1 MPSAAISHATHI
13 SICARVQIK
22 ARLNV
27 DKFKPIEPCIIK
39 VIKLAHEMV
48 DSGTIA
54 GAKITTSDG
63 YVNLKRMNGKVTVQ
77 REARYGC

>member
-1 MPSAAISHATHI
+1 MPSAAIPYATHI
-13 SICARVQIK
+13 PICARVQIK

-27 DKFKPIEPCIIK
+27 NKFKTIEPCIIK

-63 YVNLKRMNGKVTVQ
+63 YVNLKRMNGKVIAQ
-77 REARYGC
+77 REVRYGY

>member
-1 MPSAAISHATHI
+1 MPSAAISYAAHI
-13 SICARVQIK
+13 PICAGVQIK
-22 ARLNV
+22 ARLSVN
-27 DKFKPIEPCIIK
+27 KFKTIEPCIIK

-63 YVNLKRMNGKVTVQ
+63 YVNLKRMNGKVIVQ
-77 REARYGC
+77 REARHGY

>member
-1 MPSAAISHATHI
+1 MPSAAIPYATHI

-27 DKFKPIEPCIIK
+27 DKFKPTEPCIIK

-63 YVNLKRMNGKVTVQ
+63 YVNLKRMNGKVIVQ
-77 REARYGC
+77 REARHGY

>member
-1 MPSAAISHATHI
+1 MPSAAIPYAAHI
-13 SICARVQIK
+13 PICARVQIK
-22 ARLNV
+22 ARLNMN
-27 DKFKPIEPCIIK
+27 KFKPIEPCIIK

-63 YVNLKRMNGKVTVQ
+63 YVNLKRIDGKVTVQ
-77 REARYGC
+77 REVRHGY

>member
-1 MPSAAISHATHI
+1 M
-13 SICARVQIK
+13 
-22 ARLNV
+22 

-63 YVNLKRMNGKVTVQ
+63 YVNLKRMNGKVIAQ
-77 REARYGC
+77 REVRHGY

>member
-1 MPSAAISHATHI
+1 M
-13 SICARVQIK
+13 
-22 ARLNV
+22 

-77 REARYGC
+77 REARHGC

>member
-1 MPSAAISHATHI
+1 M
-13 SICARVQIK
+13 
-22 ARLNV
+22 

-39 VIKLAHEMV
+39 VIELAREMV

>member
-1 MPSAAISHATHI
+1 MPSAAIPYATHI
-13 SICARVQIK
+13 FICARVQIK

-63 YVNLKRMNGKVTVQ
+63 YVNLKRMNGKVAVQ
-77 REARYGC
+77 REARHGY

>member
-1 MPSAAISHATHI
+1 
-13 SICARVQIK
+13 
-22 ARLNV
+22 V

-63 YVNLKRMNGKVTVQ
+63 YVNLKRMNGKVIAQ
-77 REARYGC
+77 REARHGH

>member
-1 MPSAAISHATHI
+1 MPSAAIPYATHI

-48 DSGTIA
+48 NSGTIA

-63 YVNLKRMNGKVTVQ
+63 YVNLKRMNGKVIVQ
-77 REARYGC
+77 REARHGY

>member
-1 MPSAAISHATHI
+1 MPSAAIPYAAYI
-13 SICARVQIK
+13 PICARVQIK
-22 ARLNV
+22 VRLNV
-27 DKFKPIEPCIIK
+27 NKFKTIEPCIIK

-63 YVNLKRMNGKVTVQ
+63 YVKLKRIDGKVIVQ
-77 REARYGC
+77 REARHGY

>member
-1 MPSAAISHATHI
+1 MNKSKT
-13 SICARVQIK
+13 V
-22 ARLNV
+22 
-27 DKFKPIEPCIIK
+27 EPCIIK

-63 YVNLKRMNGKVTVQ
+63 YVNLKRMNGKVIVQ
-77 REARYGC
+77 REVRHGY

>member
-1 MPSAAISHATHI
+1 MPSTAISYAAHI
-13 SICARVQIK
+13 SICTRVQII

-63 YVNLKRMNGKVTVQ
+63 YVNLKRMNGKVTAQ
-77 REARYGC
+77 REVRHGY

>member
-1 MPSAAISHATHI
+1 M
-13 SICARVQIK
+13 
-22 ARLNV
+22 

-48 DSGTIA
+48 NSGTIA

-63 YVNLKRMNGKVTVQ
+63 YINLKRMNGKVTVQ

>member
-1 MPSAAISHATHI
+1 MPSAAIPYAAHI
-13 SICARVQIK
+13 PICARVQIK

-27 DKFKPIEPCIIK
+27 NKFKPIEPCIIK

-63 YVNLKRMNGKVTVQ
+63 YVNLKRIDGKVTVQ
-77 REARYGC
+77 REVRHGY

>member
-1 MPSAAISHATHI
+1 M
-13 SICARVQIK
+13 
-22 ARLNV
+22 

-39 VIKLAHEMV
+39 VIKLAREMV

>member
-1 MPSAAISHATHI
+1 M
-13 SICARVQIK
+13 
-22 ARLNV
+22 N
-27 DKFKPIEPCIIK
+27 KFKPIEPCVIK

-77 REARYGC
+77 REARHGY

>member
-1 MPSAAISHATHI
+1 
-13 SICARVQIK
+13 
-22 ARLNV
+22 V

-63 YVNLKRMNGKVTVQ
+63 YVNLKRMNGKVTAQ
-77 REARYGC
+77 REVRHGY

>member
-1 MPSAAISHATHI
+1 M
-13 SICARVQIK
+13 
-22 ARLNV
+22 
-27 DKFKPIEPCIIK
+27 DKFKPIEPYIIK
-39 VIKLAHEMV
+39 VIKLAREMV

-54 GAKITTSDG
+54 GAKITTLDG

>member
-1 MPSAAISHATHI
+1 MPSAAISRATHI

>member
-1 MPSAAISHATHI
+1 M
-13 SICARVQIK
+13 
-22 ARLNV
+22 

-54 GAKITTSDG
+54 GAKITTLDG

-77 REARYGC
+77 REARHGY

>member
-1 MPSAAISHATHI
+1 M
-13 SICARVQIK
+13 
-22 ARLNV
+22 

-39 VIKLAHEMV
+39 VIKLAREMV

-63 YVNLKRMNGKVTVQ
+63 YVNLKRMNGKVIVQ
-77 REARYGC
+77 REARHGY

>member
-1 MPSAAISHATHI
+1 M
-13 SICARVQIK
+13 
-22 ARLNV
+22 N
-27 DKFKPIEPCIIK
+27 KFKPIEPCIIK

-63 YVNLKRMNGKVTVQ
+63 YVNLKCIDGKVIAQ
-77 REARYGC
+77 REARHGY

>member
-13 SICARVQIK
+13 SICVRVQVR

-27 DKFKPIEPCIIK
+27 NKFKPIEPCIIK

-48 DSGTIA
+48 NSGTIA

-63 YVNLKRMNGKVTVQ
+63 YVNLKRIDGKVTVQ
-77 REARYGC
+77 REARHGY

>member
-1 MPSAAISHATHI
+1 MPSAAIPYAAHI
-13 SICARVQIK
+13 PICARVQIK

-63 YVNLKRMNGKVTVQ
+63 CVNLKRIDNKIIAQ
-77 REARYGC
+77 REVRYGY

>member
-1 MPSAAISHATHI
+1 M
-13 SICARVQIK
+13 
-22 ARLNV
+22 

-63 YVNLKRMNGKVTVQ
+63 YINLKRMNGKVTVQ
-77 REARYGC
+77 REARHGY

>member
-1 MPSAAISHATHI
+1 M
-13 SICARVQIK
+13 
-22 ARLNV
+22 N
-27 DKFKPIEPCIIK
+27 KFKPIEPRIIK

-63 YVNLKRMNGKVTVQ
+63 YVNLKRMNGKVTAQ
-77 REARYGC
+77 REARHGY

>member
-1 MPSAAISHATHI
+1 M
-13 SICARVQIK
+13 
-22 ARLNV
+22 
-27 DKFKPIEPCIIK
+27 DKFKPIEPYVIK

-63 YVNLKRMNGKVTVQ
+63 YVNLKRIDGKVTVQ
-77 REARYGC
+77 REARHGY

>member
-1 MPSAAISHATHI
+1 MPSAAIPYAAYI
-13 SICARVQIK
+13 PICARVQIK
-22 ARLNV
+22 VRLNV
-27 DKFKPIEPCIIK
+27 DKFKAIEPCIIK

>member
-1 MPSAAISHATHI
+1 
-13 SICARVQIK
+13 
-22 ARLNV
+22 V

>member
-1 MPSAAISHATHI
+1 M
-13 SICARVQIK
+13 
-22 ARLNV
+22 N
-27 DKFKPIEPCIIK
+27 KFKAIEPCIIK

-63 YVNLKRMNGKVTVQ
+63 YVNLKRIDGKVDVQ
-77 REARYGC
+77 REARHGY

>member
-1 MPSAAISHATHI
+1 MPSAAISYATHI

-63 YVNLKRMNGKVTVQ
+63 YVNLKRMNGKVIVQ
-77 REARYGC
+77 REARHGY

>member
-1 MPSAAISHATHI
+1 M
-13 SICARVQIK
+13 
-22 ARLNV
+22 

-48 DSGTIA
+48 NSGTIA

-63 YVNLKRMNGKVTVQ
+63 YINLKRMNGKVTVQ
-77 REARYGC
+77 REARHGY

>member
-1 MPSAAISHATHI
+1 M
-13 SICARVQIK
+13 
-22 ARLNV
+22 N
-27 DKFKPIEPCIIK
+27 KFKPIEPCIIK

-63 YVNLKRMNGKVTVQ
+63 YVNLKRMNGKVIAQ
-77 REARYGC
+77 REVRYGY

>member
-1 MPSAAISHATHI
+1 M
-13 SICARVQIK
+13 
-22 ARLNV
+22 

-77 REARYGC
+77 REARYGY

>member
-1 MPSAAISHATHI
+1 MPSAAIPYAAHI
-13 SICARVQIK
+13 PICARVQIK

-63 YVNLKRMNGKVTVQ
+63 YVNLKCMNGKVTVQ
-77 REARYGC
+77 REARHGY